1 MSLKSRKN
9 NKGLDRLSNAVN
21 ILIKYGFQSFLVNTG
36 LSKRK
41 IAQQN
46 FPDIDPN
53 LNNWQRIRYATQD
66 LGPTAVKLAKFLS
79 GRPDILPDE
88 LITEFEKLEF
98 GKNMLSK
105 ANAIEV
111 FEQYTNRKADKTF
124 QYFDNTSYLQDGFSA
139 TFRARLLSGEDVAVK
154 ILHPDTQSIVLA
166 DIALFKRLASISQR
180 VLVNLGIPNP
190 TGILDEFEREILPE
204 LDLSKE
210 GDRIRRF
217 NKAYHQMPGFVVP
230 EIFNQYTSTNT
241 LVSNYYNSTSVA
253 DAAEFTKWGLQQ
265 KEVADRFL
273 KVFISGLLDTGLYLT
288 QPVKEIVRLRPDGN
302 IYFADYGTAGLLT
315 TDQRAWI
322 HDIVAGLSTRNSNV
336 LADSMR
342 KLANNSEVYDF
353 QRFRSDIQFLAD
365 DLYFLESSDYYM
377 REFSLGIMRIAYK
390 HKLNIPREVVSA
402 FNALAIAE
410 SIALSITPT
419 CRIAELFKPYGRKLQ
434 LEKMQPDRLK
444 SLFNKNLSQASDFLE
459 SSPLELSLILKKMRR
474 GQFMANFSIKDFNM
488 LLRRIDVS
496 ANKFCYIMLICT
508 LVLSSSLIWV
518 FAKGMYIFMYMPL
531 PAFIGYATAALIA
544 LSLLIYN
551 ARTSLRKDEEANSH
565 PTQDE
570 E

>member
-1 MSLKSRKN
+1 MALKSNKK
-9 NKGLDRLSNAVN
+9 NKGLDRLGNAVN
-21 ILIKYGFQSFLVNTG
+21 ILIKYGFQSFIVNTG
-36 LSKRK
+36 LSKHK
-41 IAQQN
+41 IAQRN
-46 FPDIDPN
+46 FPEIDSS

-66 LGPTAVKLAKFLS
+66 LGPTAVRLARFLS

-88 LITEFEKLEF
+88 LISEFARLEF
-98 GKNMLSK
+98 GQNTLPK
-105 ANAIEV
+105 ADAISV

-154 ILHPDTQSIVLA
+154 ILPPDTQSTVLA

-180 VLVNLGIPNP
+180 VLQKLGIPDP
-190 TGILDEFEREILPE
+190 IGIIEEFEREILPE

-217 NKAYHQMPGFVVP
+217 NKAYHQMPGFVVS
-230 EIFNQYTSTNT
+230 EIFSQYTSTNS
-241 LVSNYYNSTSVA
+241 LVSHYYNSTSVA
-253 DAAEFTKWGLQQ
+253 DAPEFTQWGLQQ
-265 KEVADRFL
+265 KEVADSFL
-273 KVFISGLLDTGLYLT
+273 KIFISGMLDTGLYLT
-288 QPVKEIVRLRPDGN
+288 QPLKEIVRLRPDGS
-302 IYFADYGTAGLLT
+302 IFFADYGTAGLLT

-322 HDIVAGLSTRNSNV
+322 HDVVAALSTRNSNV

-342 KLANNSEVYDF
+342 KLANHSEVYDF
-353 QRFRSDIQFLAD
+353 QKFRSDIQFLAD
-365 DLYFLESSDYYM
+365 DLYFLETSDFYM

-419 CRIAELFKPYGRKLQ
+419 CRISELFKPYGRRLQ
-434 LEKMQPDRLK
+434 MERMQPDRLK

-459 SSPLELSLILKKMRR
+459 TSPLELSLILRKMRR
-474 GQFMANFSIKDFNM
+474 GQFLANIGIKDFGM

-518 FAKGMYIFMYMPL
+518 FARDMYIFMYMPL

-544 LSLLIYN
+544 ISLLIYN
-551 ARTSLRKDEEANSH
+551 ARTSLRREEEAKTTNNE
-565 PTQDE
+565 DE
-570 E
+570 D